1 LTKNINS
8 NFNPKKLSQFQ
19 IGLTLEN
26 NYNKFKNSLNNKS
39 NISNNYYKRVAFES
53 FNERSKK
60 LNNKIPTFKNLS
72 PVNNRK
78 NSNNI
83 NTFKKINK
91 KSKINRNIK
100 EILSLKGNLIKKNS
114 KLKNKAKIYNKTQ
127 REKDSFLLETT
138 SRNNIAN
145 SNYSNIAI
153 TTRDKRDSNH
163 VYISRNQNNEFI
175 SNNNMTK
182 SNTVL
187 LEQKHSLQSKILSS
201 ERKSA
206 KSKNIKEWNSQSKEG
221 GKYMMINNNDSRQII
236 ISKKHNNNAN
246 KFLVTNTEM
255 TLYQISEKLNNF
267 SKENYL
273 ICKKDGIYNF
283 IISTQNNKNSFS
295 VEITHS
301 SPLNIVKFFLGKN
314 TDSKMKEIITRLFI
328 EIVNY

>member
-1 LTKNINS
+1 MKPELKTDK
-8 NFNPKKLSQFQ
+8 FNK
-19 IGLTLEN
+19 E
-26 NYNKFKNSLNNKS
+26 NSLNNKS
-39 NISNNYYKRVAFES
+39 NVTNNNYKKIAFES
-53 FNERSKK
+53 FNEKNKK
-60 LNNKIPTFKNLS
+60 LVNKIPTLKNLS

-100 EILSLKGNLIKKNS
+100 EILSLKGNLIKNKT
-114 KLKNKAKIYNKTQ
+114 KLKNKSNIYNILQ
-127 REKDSFLLETT
+127 REKDKEKDSFLIEST
-138 SRNNIAN
+138 SRNNITN
-145 SNYSNIAI
+145 SNYSYIAI
-153 TTRDKRDSNH
+153 TTRDKRDSKNLY
-163 VYISRNQNNEFI
+163 VSRNQNNDYI

-187 LEQKHSLQSKILSS
+187 LEQKHSLQNKILSS
-201 ERKSA
+201 ERKST
-206 KSKNIKEWNSQSKEG
+206 KGKNIKERNSLNKEG
-221 GKYMMINNNDSRQII
+221 GKYMAINNNDSRQII
-236 ISKKHNNNAN
+236 INKKHNNNVN

-255 TLYQISEKLNNF
+255 TLYQISEKLNKF
-267 SKENYL
+267 CKENSL

-283 IISTQNNKNSFS
+283 IISTQNNKSSFS

-301 SPLNIVKFFLGKN
+301 SPLNIVKFFHGKN